1 MLKMHVLKRVF
12 VLFSCAAILATMTLN
27 ALAAENT
34 LDVTFL
40 KITQDGFVA
49 DTLNG
54 VDAEYNLTGR
64 TLYCVELVEKY
75 YKTLYGLT
83 VRCAGPNVKVVGN
96 EAFWFEQTDT
106 PKTGDVMFGS
116 AAARGTS
123 SNHWALVKD
132 YDATTGIITCFEQN
146 WRWNGQAGINRQI
159 PYPSCYQYYTLRCS
173 DPALL
178 EQLRPQDVVSQWARE
193 PVEKAATYGITTRT
207 GNYQTPVDR
216 ETFCDMAIHVLSKS
230 GVAVDEAN
238 DACAEAF
245 AQGLVSD
252 PQADGQQLLTR
263 EQTAVIVTRVLDK
276 IGIVPQADLEVLDLY
291 TDGDT
296 ISSWAIE
303 AVSQVTATGL
313 MEGTDGRFDPQDTV
327 TTEQAIALLV
337 KVYEAPAPAITL
349 NATQPAAPVFAA
361 AEPEPE
367 ACAASQLVVI
377 GAENMMVSRT
387 GLFQMVNK

>member
-1 MLKMHVLKRVF
+1 M
-12 VLFSCAAILATMTLN
+12 
-27 ALAAENT
+27 
-34 LDVTFL
+34 
-40 KITQDGFVA
+40 
-49 DTLNG
+49 
-54 VDAEYNLTGR
+54 
-64 TLYCVELVEKY
+64 
-75 YKTLYGLT
+75 
-83 VRCAGPNVKVVGN
+83 
-96 EAFWFEQTDT
+96 
-106 PKTGDVMFGS
+106 
-116 AAARGTS
+116 
-123 SNHWALVKD
+123 
-132 YDATTGIITCFEQN
+132 
-146 WRWNGQAGINRQI
+146 
-159 PYPSCYQYYTLRCS
+159 
-173 DPALL
+173 
-178 EQLRPQDVVSQWARE
+178 SQWARE

-252 PQADGQQLLTR
+252 LQADGQQLLTR